1 MNIKRLLKLLEER
14 NITRYRLSKLSGVNE
29 STITRLINEKNK
41 DPKLSTVKAIAKA
54 LDVDVNEIIWFLISK
69 GVI

>member
-1 MNIKRLLKLLEER
+1 MNIERLLKLLEER
-14 NITRYRLSKLSGVNE
+14 NITRYRLSKLSGINE

-54 LDVDVNEIIWFLISK
+54 LDVDINEII
-69 GVI
+69 

>member
-1 MNIKRLLKLLEER
+1 MNIERLLKLLEER
-14 NITRYRLSKLSGVNE
+14 NITRYRLSKLSGINE

-54 LDVDVNEIIWFLISK
+54 LDIDINEII
-69 GVI
+69 

>member
-1 MNIKRLLKLLEER
+1 MKGYIYMNIKRLLEILNDKH
-14 NITRYRLSKLSGVNE
+14 ISRYKLSKLSGVNE

-54 LDVDVNEIIWFLISK
+54 LGVDINEII
-69 GVI
+69 

>member
-1 MNIKRLLKLLEER
+1 MNIKRLLEILNDKH
-14 NITRYRLSKLSGVNE
+14 ISRYKLSKLSGVNE

-54 LDVDVNEIIWFLISK
+54 LGVDINEIN
-69 GVI
+69 

>member
-1 MNIKRLLKLLEER
+1 MNIKRLLEILNDKH
-14 NITRYRLSKLSGVNE
+14 ISRYKLSKLSGVNE

-54 LDVDVNEIIWFLISK
+54 LGVDINEII
-69 GVI
+69 